1 MFIKWIDSTINIKY
15 SLMLVWCICGTAQA
29 DVWRDQAQAFHDYGK
44 QLASQKYPDYNKAY
58 HFYCVSTA
66 MLNDRSALAM
76 GHLYLKGNG
85 VPNSPGIAKNW
96 FLYSASLGN
105 LDAINILEDYIEIET
120 KTDISCPKYDP
131 QQVLVKEDI
140 MKWLSVLAP
149 TFGLDPAMVYA
160 VIKVESNFNPKAVS
174 PKNAQGLMQ
183 LLPSTARRFGV
194 KNPLNPVQNM
204 IGGMTYLRYLL
215 GLFKGDLS
223 KTWAAYNA
231 GEKAVIRNKGIPP
244 YLETLQYVRMLL
256 ALYPRTYARVN
267 VNLPFVFTGEDN
279 VLNTNS
285 PT

>member
-1 MFIKWIDSTINIKY
+1 MFNKRNHSTININY
-15 SLMLVWCICGTAQA
+15 LLILVWVIWGPAQA
-29 DVWRDQAQAFHDYGK
+29 GVWQDQADAFYHYGE
-44 QLASQKYPDYNKAY
+44 QLASQKYPDFNKAY

-85 VPNSPGIAKNW
+85 VPNNTGVAKSW

-120 KTDISCPKYDP
+120 ETDISCPKYDP
-131 QQVLVKEDI
+131 QQALSKEDI
-140 MKWLSVLAP
+140 MKWISVLAP

-160 VIKVESNFNPKAVS
+160 VVKVESNFNSKAVS

-183 LLPSTARRFGV
+183 LLPSTAKRFGV
-194 KNPLNPVQNM
+194 KNPLDPVQNM

-215 GLFKGDLS
+215 GLFNGDLS

-244 YLETLQYVRMLL
+244 YIETLQYVRMLL
-256 ALYPRTYARVN
+256 ALYPRTYSRVN
-267 VNLPFVFTGEDN
+267 VNLPFVYSGKDN
-279 VLNTNS
+279 ALNTNS